1 VSDDRHG
8 EEHAA
13 PDGDRPTVVMAEEA
27 SARPAELS
35 REEEIA
41 EAEKLVGR
49 VISKRYR
56 ILELI
61 AAGGMGAVFRGEH
74 VHMRHRVAIKV
85 LLPRTEGLP
94 DLVARFER
102 EAIAGAHVR
111 HPNVAA
117 ATDFGRDENDNYFL
131 VTEYARGETLADVM
145 DEGPLAVERAV
156 HIARELAAALVAVHE
171 KGIVHRDIKPL
182 NVVLSEED
190 GSVKLIDFGFA
201 KVDVDRLSVDLTT
214 KPADPARTAV
224 GIVLG
229 TVPYMAPEIA
239 KGMDA
244 LDARAD
250 LYALGIM
257 LYEMLAG
264 KHPFAAKTQAELF
277 AAHLSE
283 LPPPIAVRAP
293 GVVVP
298 PAVEAVVMALLAK
311 KPDERFQSASAVIN
325 ALDAALAEPPPPSL
339 PTPRRAPPS
348 DPTAMAKPEAPTRDA
363 TVKQREPTTAEA
375 TADSDEAPKATGK
388 PKPAPTA
395 ATKRSPFAVLARWR
409 PPFDVRRVALYAGPP
424 LVLLLLAVVVILS
437 ATDDAPPPAS
447 EPSRRDRASP
457 EREGDGEP
465 STTAEAP
472 KPPGPGAAEA
482 RRELLAARS
491 IKSWVK
497 GAEAL
502 TTLAQEEP
510 RAFEEDE
517 IREAAAAVAVGMATG
532 GDDLAEPVFAVLTG
546 DMGEPGLGVLWEIVR
561 TKGGTRAQ
569 QRAIALMRNPE
580 IAERTPPPLR
590 IAFDLR
596 MTPCDAKEPLFAEAA
611 EIGDHRALQELQ
623 ILAHA
628 KCKSPHHGCCFRE
641 NAAIRD
647 AIAALEKKIGK

>member
-1 VSDDRHG
+1 VSDHPRHG
-8 EEHAA
+8 EEA
-13 PDGDRPTVVMAEEA
+13 PAPEGDRPTVVMAEEP
-27 SARPAELS
+27 SAGPAERS

-41 EAEKLVGR
+41 EAQKLVGR

-102 EAIAGAHVR
+102 EAIAGAHIR

-117 ATDFGRDENDNYFL
+117 ATDFGRDEDGNYFL
-131 VTEYARGETLADVM
+131 VLEYARGETLADAM
-145 DEGPLAVERAV
+145 DKGPLVVERAV

-201 KVDVDRLSVDLTT
+201 KVDVDRLSVDLAP
-214 KPADPARTAV
+214 KPAAPALTAV

-264 KHPFAAKTQAELF
+264 KHPFSAKTQAELF

-283 LPPPIAVRAP
+283 LPPPIAVRTP
-293 GVVVP
+293 GVIVP
-298 PAVEAVVMALLAK
+298 PAIEAVVMALLAK
-311 KPDERFQSASAVIN
+311 KPEERFQSASAVIN

-348 DPTAMAKPEAPTRDA
+348 DPTASAIPEAPAQNA
-363 TVKQREPTTAEA
+363 TEEGREQTTAEA
-375 TADSDEAPKATGK
+375 TDEGAEAPKAPET
-388 PKPAPTA
+388 PATA
-395 ATKRSPFAVLARWR
+395 AKKRSPFAVVARWR

-424 LVLLLLAVVVILS
+424 FVLLLLAVVVILS
-437 ATDDAPPPAS
+437 ATEESPPPAS
-447 EPSRRDRASP
+447 EPSRRDRAS
-457 EREGDGEP
+457 RDGSGEP
-465 STTAEAP
+465 SNTEETP

-532 GDDLAEPVFAVLTG
+532 GDELADPIFAVLTG

-569 QRAIALMRNPE
+569 QRAIALMRTPAV
-580 IAERTPPPLR
+580 AERTPLPLR

-628 KCKSPHHGCCFRE
+628 KCKSPRHGCCFRE
-641 NAAIRD
+641 NVAIRD
-647 AIAALEKKIGK
+647 AIAALEKKLGK